1 MPVHQNWSLRRIG
14 SRPVMQCDI
23 SVQLPWGTA
32 GQCPI
37 KAYRAEQGWYTR
49 SCGCSGGA
57 VSFRLGDGMWY
68 REVDKDV
75 STCSIPSNTSIFLRF
90 LSDHMALHCSWPPVV
105 RYLHLAKYHSFSCTP
120 LSMTA
125 W

>member
-1 MPVHQNWSLRRIG
+1 MGEPVVPVHQNWSLRRIG

-90 LSDHMALHCSWPPVV
+90 LSDHVAFTL
-105 RYLHLAKYHSFSCTP
+105 LLAASCQVLT
-120 LSMTA
+120 LSKIPFF
-125 W
+125 